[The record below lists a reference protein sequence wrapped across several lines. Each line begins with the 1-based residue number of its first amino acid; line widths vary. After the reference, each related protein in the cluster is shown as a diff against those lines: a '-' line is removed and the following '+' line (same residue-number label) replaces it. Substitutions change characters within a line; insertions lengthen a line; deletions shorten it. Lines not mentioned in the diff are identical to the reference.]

1 MTPQTLDAPLALSG
15 AILARVS
22 DPGDGSYLADLPTGT
37 HALSGHYPGYP
48 IVPGVFLTEVVAS
61 AEADHVGLPLPL
73 NEWAGV
79 RSVRF
84 RAPVFPGQRV
94 RLRRA
99 ERRSGPRWTIHHL
112 DGTAVATVDLVIDAD
127 REAVTIAAAQAEE
140 GTERDAVP
148 DSLLPAPAQII
159 PHRPPMLLVDRVA
172 SLTPGASAHVLYTAT
187 AGLAGAD
194 PDAGA
199 PMPWPLVVESWGQ
212 AAALLATWAEPSP
225 DVHTGNV
232 LLFGGARNV
241 RFGAQPLPGVLIDH
255 RVELVADAGGAAVL
269 AGTAW
274 AGDTKILDVG
284 QVTIGRRPPG
294 SLPDPQSQTSTVPAE
309 SSHE

>member
-1 MTPQTLDAPLALSG
+1 MTTQTLDAPLALSG

-22 DPGDGSYLADLPTGT
+22 DSSNGFYVADLPTGT
-37 HALSGHYPGYP
+37 RALSGHYPGYP
-48 IVPGVFLTEVVAS
+48 IVPGVFLTEVVAH

-84 RAPVFPGQRV
+84 RASVFPGQRV
-94 RLRRA
+94 RLSRT
-99 ERRSGPRWTIHHL
+99 EHCSGIRWTLHHL
-112 DGTAVATVDLVIDAD
+112 DGTEAATVDLVIDAN
-127 REAVTIAAAQAEE
+127 REATTVGADQIGHSRE
-140 GTERDAVP
+140 GYTVSDP
-148 DSLLPAPAQII
+148 SLPTPAQVI

-172 SLTPGASAHVLYTAT
+172 SLAPGVNARVLYTAT
-187 AGLAGAD
+187 AGIAGVDLNAGD
-194 PDAGA
+194 PL
-199 PMPWPLVVESWGQ
+199 PWPLVVESWGQ
-212 AAALLATWAEPSP
+212 AAALLATCAEPSP

-241 RFGAQPLPGVLIDH
+241 HFGAQPLLGVLIEH

-269 AGTAW
+269 TGTAW
-274 AGDTKILDVG
+274 AGETKILDVG

-294 SLPDPQSQTSTVPAE
+294 SLPDPQSQTNTTSQE
-309 SSHE
+309 FSHE